1 MWNMTMGVMEFHNR
15 TSITSFITF
24 HFFCRSMD
32 KELLPLEDR
41 IRNLEK
47 EVERLRR
54 LLESHVRDHGITPPV
69 HPDRP
74 FKPGHPDVG
83 PPKEI

>member
-1 MWNMTMGVMEFHNR
+1 
-15 TSITSFITF
+15 
-24 HFFCRSMD
+24 MD

-41 IRNLEK
+41 IRKLEQ

-54 LLESHVRDHGITPPV
+54 LLESHVKDHGISPPIHPDSPPI

-74 FKPGHPDVG
+74 YKPGHPDVG